1 MTGYY
6 PIMRDIYESI
16 VPSDLQS
23 EVAQASGHYIA
34 ISPVYEIVTDEAG
47 SFFSGDQTAAQV
59 AQHIQS
65 RVSIY
70 LGEQG

>member
-1 MTGYY
+1 
-6 PIMRDIYESI
+6 MRDIYESI
-16 VPSDLQS
+16 VPSDLQN

-59 AQHIQS
+59 AQQIQS